1 MKRSTFSRFAFGSA
15 AVATVFGAVTG
26 NETVHRVAK
35 PLIVPALALGMRRFS
50 PVLGVALTA
59 ATVGDVL
66 LMDPDDDS
74 KILRGAGAF
83 AVMQGCYC
91 ALLASAG
98 SRPTLTAAVPRFFGW
113 AVASSQLARKSPEV
127 APGLAGYGVTL
138 AAMSTLAAD
147 PASAPGA
154 DVFAGVVMPNSDS
167 RSWQALGGILFTVS
181 DALIVYRRLY
191 LSSEMSRRVVEG
203 AILAT
208 YSAAQLLLVEGF
220 TRQK

>member
-1 MKRSTFSRFAFGSA
+1 MKRTTFSRVAFGSA
-15 AVATVFGAVTG
+15 AVATVIGAITG
-26 NETVHRVAK
+26 NETLHRAAK
-35 PLIVPALALGMRRFS
+35 PLLVPALALGMRRFS
-50 PVLGVALTA
+50 PVLGVALAA

-66 LMDPDDDS
+66 LIDPDDDS

-91 ALLASAG
+91 VLLASAG
-98 SRPTLTAAVPRFFGW
+98 NRPTVTAAVPRVTGW
-113 AVASSQLARKSPEV
+113 AVASTQLVRKSPEV
-127 APGLAGYGVTL
+127 APGLAAYGVTL

-147 PASAPGA
+147 PASAAGA
-154 DVFAGVVMPNSDS
+154 DVFAGVVVPNSDP

-191 LSSEMSRRVVEG
+191 LSSTVSRRIVEG

-220 TRQK
+220 NRQ